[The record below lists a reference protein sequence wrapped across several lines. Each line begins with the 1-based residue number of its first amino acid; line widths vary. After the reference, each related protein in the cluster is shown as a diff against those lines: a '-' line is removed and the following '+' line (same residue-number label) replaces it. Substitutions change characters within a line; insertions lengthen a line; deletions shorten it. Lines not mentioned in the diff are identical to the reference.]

1 MLIDVVRAISFVYN
15 HGSTS
20 DGIGVGSVPSELR
33 DRVVF
38 DREISLG
45 HWIRKTIM
53 RSFIA
58 GRSQRPRF
66 PPNARNT
73 DQDLQSITPYLNL
86 NAGHEYR
93 RGARCVWV

>member
-1 MLIDVVRAISFVYN
+1 MLIDIVRAISFVYN

-53 RSFIA
+53 RTFIA

-73 DQDLQSITPYLNL
+73 DQDLQCEELTTVKPVI
-86 NAGHEYR
+86 
-93 RGARCVWV
+93 